1 MTATAMDQPVA
12 TRENLLWYLALG
24 CLFGVVL
31 VKSEVVAWNRIHE
44 MFLFQSFHMYGVLG
58 SAVGVAAIALAVLKR
73 IGASSLTGEPICV
86 PVKELGRGYR
96 YWLGG
101 SIFGVGW
108 ALTGACPGPLFAL
121 IGAGSSV
128 FVVVAVSAIAGT
140 WTYGLV
146 RTRLPH

>member
-1 MTATAMDQPVA
+1 MTTTAMDQPVA